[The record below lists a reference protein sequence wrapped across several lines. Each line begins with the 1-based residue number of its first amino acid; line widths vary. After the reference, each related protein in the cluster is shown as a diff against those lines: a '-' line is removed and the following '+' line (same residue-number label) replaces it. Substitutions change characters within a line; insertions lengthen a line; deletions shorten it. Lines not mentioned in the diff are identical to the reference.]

1 MMIFGMFLLALILWW
16 MGKRFEKQ
24 VKKNQPQWDTDFC
37 VLPGVDERCF
47 VYEYDLPTQER
58 RDAQFWAMVDFV
70 NEQAALKQRRLA

>member
-24 VKKNQPQWDTDFC
+24 SKKNQPKWDTDFW